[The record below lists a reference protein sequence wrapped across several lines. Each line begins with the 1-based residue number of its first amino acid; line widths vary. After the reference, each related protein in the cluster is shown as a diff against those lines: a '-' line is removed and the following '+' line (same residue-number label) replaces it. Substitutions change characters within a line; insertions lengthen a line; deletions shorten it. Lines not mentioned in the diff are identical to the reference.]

1 VFVRDVLT
9 AGLCYEDEAV
19 AVAAVWLHGPC
30 ALCALRGAAAAAGE
44 KRAAEAAAR
53 QPPSKRAAGCTPVA
67 GSSASDDDSCEDD
80 SSSGDDDA
88 APMKAAAA
96 APRVE
101 APPAPPPSRP
111 RAGAAAAPLPRTLGR
126 ATGCGAR
133 CGCAPGGGEAA
144 AAAGPN
150 PVFVRPPRCVTPAS
164 PPVAFAGDTLLG
176 YAVLLRAAADVA
188 LFADAPCAEALAAC
202 ATLRCP
208 DAAGHPRCAA
218 AVHMAPCAAPGAPG
232 AAAYAAA
239 ARAALPAATHVAAR
253 GEDGA
258 LGFLAAARAG
268 ARLAALS
275 PRLFPPPPALLQ
287 PPASSP
293 PPMPPARLLAR
304 LRFRGHGA
312 AAELDEADVPPQ
324 PDSAALGAEA
334 LAARPRLAEMVAALP
349 MPLRADADADAIAD
363 CSIATEQASAP
374 PAPLAGGNAAAAAAL
389 RARLTAARGGGTPAA
404 APPAAMAVPRP
415 APAPRGDIVFLG
427 TGCAEPSK
435 HRGSAGMLLRVP
447 GYGCAL
453 LDCGE
458 GCTGA
463 IRRCLGPAASS
474 AALAALRCVL
484 VSHHHADH
492 LLGLPGVLVAARD
505 AALAATPRGALP
517 SPPPLVVGPPAAAA
531 WLAALPFGAASPPA
545 AFLPL
550 RLLARGA
557 GGAQAALPP
566 VACAALGA
574 LGLTRLEAVA
584 VEHCP
589 GAHALLLTHAAG
601 WRLAYSGDCRPSAAL
616 AQAAQGATLL
626 VHEATYGE
634 QHAAHAAA
642 RRHCTVAEAMGVA
655 AAMRA
660 QHTVLTHFSQ
670 RHLPRDV
677 RLAAEEGGDAPA
689 ASIAFDGMRL
699 RWDQVRG

>member
-1 VFVRDVLT
+1 MRDVLT

-30 ALCALRGAAAAAGE
+30 ALCALRGAAKTAGE
-44 KRAAEAAAR
+44 KRAADAAAR
-53 QPPSKRAAGCTPVA
+53 QPPSKRAAGGAPAA
-67 GSSASDDDSCEDD
+67 GSSESDDDSSEDD
-80 SSSGDDDA
+80 SSSGDDA
-88 APMKAAAA
+88 AAVKAAAA

-101 APPAPPPSRP
+101 PPPAPPPSRP
-111 RAGAAAAPLPRTLGR
+111 RTLGR
-126 ATGCGAR
+126 APGCGTR

-144 AAAGPN
+144 AAPGPN

-176 YAVLLRAAADVA
+176 YAVLLRAAGDVA

-208 DAAGHPRCAA
+208 DAAQHPRCAA

-239 ARAALPAATHVAAR
+239 AAAALPAATHVAAR
-253 GEDGA
+253 GDDAA

-287 PPASSP
+287 PPAASP

-304 LRFRGHGA
+304 LRFRGDGA

-324 PDSAALGAEA
+324 PDVAALGAEA

-349 MPLRADADADAIAD
+349 LPLRADADADAMAD
-363 CSIATEQASAP
+363 GSSIEHAVAP

-389 RARLTAARGGGTPAA
+389 RAKLAAARGGSAPAA
-404 APPAAMAVPRP
+404 APPAAVPVPRP

-435 HRGSAGMLLRVP
+435 HRGSAGVLLRVP
-447 GYGCAL
+447 GFGCAL

-463 IRRCLGPAASS
+463 MRRFLGPAAAS
-474 AALAALRCVL
+474 AALTALRCVL

-505 AALAATPRGALP
+505 AALAAAPRGALP

-574 LGLTRLEAVA
+574 LGLSRLEAVA

-616 AQAAQGATLL
+616 AQAGQGATLL